1 MRSERL
7 IAAASGAGRV
17 VVVVLVEPVLL
28 GVRAVNEEADEEPV
42 AAEYVGAG
50 PAGVVYAGV
59 VYEGVV
65 YVFELLEGPS
75 GEPREGSAIGAE
87 FVGAVLADAELV
99 CEVLLSGAL
108 ATAGA

>member
-42 AAEYVGAG
+42 AAEYVGAE
-50 PAGVVYAGV
+50 PEGV